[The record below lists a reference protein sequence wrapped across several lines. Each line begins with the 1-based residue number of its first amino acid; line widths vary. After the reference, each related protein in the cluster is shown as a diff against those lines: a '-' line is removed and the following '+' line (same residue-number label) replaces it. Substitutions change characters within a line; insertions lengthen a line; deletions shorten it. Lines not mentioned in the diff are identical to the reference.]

1 MECINKIE
9 IQGIIGTIRLNK
21 IFDKSVANMSVA
33 TDRVYENNSGDMV
46 AETTWH
52 YLVVWEDNTS
62 ADLSKLEKG
71 MHIHAVGRV
80 RNTKYT
86 SASGEERVF
95 TEIIANEFKVIE

>member
-1 MECINKIE
+1 MKHINKIE
-9 IQGIIGTIRLNK
+9 IQGIIGTVRTHK
-21 IFDKSVANMSVA
+21 IFDKLVSNMSVA
-33 TDRVYENNSGDMV
+33 TDMVYKSNVGGMV

-52 YLVVWEDNTS
+52 NLVVWEENSS

-86 SASGEERVF
+86 SASGEEKVF

>member
-1 MECINKIE
+1 ME

-21 IFDKSVANMSVA
+21 IFDKSVATMSVA
-33 TDRVYENNSGDMV
+33 TDMVYKNNSGDMV

-52 YLVVWEDNTS
+52 NLVVWEDNTS
-62 ADLSKLEKG
+62 ADLNKLERG

>member
-1 MECINKIE
+1 MECINKME
-9 IQGIIGTIRLNK
+9 IQGIIGTIRLHK

-33 TDRVYENNSGDMV
+33 TDMVYKNNSGDMV

-52 YLVVWEDNTS
+52 NLVVWEDNTS
-62 ADLSKLEKG
+62 ADLNKLERG